1 MLTLNEVAIK
11 LNDIMGFRG
20 LLETYEDLA
29 SQKMQAIRGEILG
42 FREYAKTLTMMSNEL
57 ESDILAVIKNNQRHT
72 AALFISSDKGLYGAA
87 FDELGRQ
94 FADYLKSRNMDAYV
108 VGKVGVEIMERSGTD
123 IKYNE
128 VASDEVSL
136 ANLWKTLS
144 ECQEVNIFHL
154 RYDNFAQQSV
164 DVTHISGDLI
174 PKGNEKY
181 EYDAKVK
188 LRYIYEPSALEV
200 AEVFAKEVLSFLAE
214 QTMKEAD
221 LAKHAARLMYLDSC
235 LQRNNDNLKD
245 TVRQKMILTKRR
257 SNKRQN
263 ARMINYLT
271 RNKVNN
277 YA

>member
-1 MLTLNEVAIK
+1 MLTLNEVTIK
-11 LNDIMGFRG
+11 LNDITGFRG

-57 ESDILAVIKNNQRHT
+57 ESDILAVIKNNQKHR

-94 FADYLKSRNMDAYV
+94 FAEYLKSRSMDAYV
-108 VGKVGVEIMERSGTD
+108 VGKMGVEIMERSGTD
-123 IKYNE
+123 IKYTE
-128 VASDEVSL
+128 VASDEASL
-136 ANLWKTLS
+136 VDLWKTLS

-164 DVTHISGDLI
+164 EVTHVSGDLI
-174 PKGNEKY
+174 PKRNEKY
-181 EYDAKVK
+181 DYDTKVK
-188 LRYIYEPSALEV
+188 LKYIYEPSALEV

-271 RNKVNN
+271 RNKTNN